1 MEKLTFGILV
11 SLLGMAIVFFG
22 LVTLM
27 CLIKVLVTATSGIG
41 KEKKAVRKSE
51 PEVTTVSEKDV
62 PEVSS
67 ATDDS
72 ATVAAIMAAISCM
85 LGDNNSFKVRHIR
98 RITR

>member
-22 LVTLM
+22 LVILM
-27 CLIKVLVTATSGIG
+27 YLIKALVTATQGIG
-41 KEKKAVRKSE
+41 KQKKTAEKAE
-51 PEVTTVSEKDV
+51 PEVVSALEPTETVAVQE
-62 PEVSS
+62 
-67 ATDDS
+67 TDDS

-85 LGDNNSFKVRHIR
+85 LGDNTAFKVRHIR